1 MWNRRQETDMKNQ
14 LNKMDPKA
22 FFSKFG
28 IVLVMI
34 VLTVI
39 FTSMEPGF
47 ISTAN
52 IINIIRQAS
61 IMIIVACGAT
71 FVMVAGGIDVSVGGV
86 ACLTGII
93 VAKLLSIGMPVAL
106 ALLLGA
112 GVGGV
117 LGLCSGMMVSH
128 FHIAPMIATLA
139 IMNLANGAAN
149 LTTGGTAVYNLPESF
164 IMLGRGYIAGIIPL
178 QVIIMLGIAAV
189 SYIVLSKT
197 AFGRRVYA
205 IGGNEMV
212 AELSGINVRKNKIIY
227 YILSGICA
235 SIAGMIMTSR
245 MGSGQPSMGATW
257 NMDSITAIVIGGT
270 SLNGGSGSITGSV
283 LGTIMMVMIT
293 NGLNIVG
300 VNSFWQMVISAMIL
314 IITIIVYRND

>member
-1 MWNRRQETDMKNQ
+1 
-14 LNKMDPKA
+14 
-22 FFSKFG
+22 
-28 IVLVMI
+28 
-34 VLTVI
+34 
-39 FTSMEPGF
+39 
-47 ISTAN
+47 
-52 IINIIRQAS
+52 
-61 IMIIVACGAT
+61 
-71 FVMVAGGIDVSVGGV
+71 
-86 ACLTGII
+86 
-93 VAKLLSIGMPVAL
+93 
-106 ALLLGA
+106 
-112 GVGGV
+112 
-117 LGLCSGMMVSH
+117 
-128 FHIAPMIATLA
+128 
-139 IMNLANGAAN
+139 
-149 LTTGGTAVYNLPESF
+149 
-164 IMLGRGYIAGIIPL
+164 
-178 QVIIMLGIAAV
+178 
-189 SYIVLSKT
+189 
-197 AFGRRVYA
+197 
-205 IGGNEMV
+205 MV

>member
-257 NMDSITAIVIGGT
+257 NMDKHYCNCDWRYFPQWRFRLHHGQCAGYDHDGHDY
-270 SLNGGSGSITGSV
+270 
-283 LGTIMMVMIT
+283 
-293 NGLNIVG
+293 
-300 VNSFWQMVISAMIL
+300 Q
-314 IITIIVYRND
+314 RP

>member
-1 MWNRRQETDMKNQ
+1 MKNQ
-14 LNKMDPKA
+14 LNKMDPKV
-22 FFSKFG
+22 FLSKFG

-39 FTSMEPGF
+39 FTSIEPGF

-106 ALLLGA
+106 TLLLGA

-149 LTTGGTAVYNLPESF
+149 LATGGTAVYNLPESF
-164 IMLGRGYIAGIIPL
+164 
-178 QVIIMLGIAAV
+178 IMLGIAAV

-270 SLNGGSGSITGSV
+270 SLNGGSGSITGSM

>member
-283 LGTIMMVMIT
+283 LGTNMMVMIT

>member
-1 MWNRRQETDMKNQ
+1 M
-14 LNKMDPKA
+14 
-22 FFSKFG
+22 S
-28 IVLVMI
+28 
-34 VLTVI
+34 
-39 FTSMEPGF
+39 
-47 ISTAN
+47 
-52 IINIIRQAS
+52 
-61 IMIIVACGAT
+61 
-71 FVMVAGGIDVSVGGV
+71 
-86 ACLTGII
+86 
-93 VAKLLSIGMPVAL
+93 VAL

-149 LTTGGTAVYNLPESF
+149 LTTGGTAVYDLPESF
-164 IMLGRGYIAGIIPL
+164 SMLGRGYIAGIIPI

>member
-1 MWNRRQETDMKNQ
+1 MKNQ

-112 GVGGV
+112 DVGGV

>member
-14 LNKMDPKA
+14 LNKMDLKV
-22 FFSKFG
+22 FLSKFG

-39 FTSMEPGF
+39 FTSIEPGF

-106 ALLLGA
+106 TLLLGA

-149 LTTGGTAVYNLPESF
+149 LATGGTAVYNLPESF

-197 AFGRRVYA
+197 VFGRRVYA

-257 NMDSITAIVIGGT
+257 NMESITAIVIGGT
-270 SLNGGSGSITGSV
+270 SLNGGSGSITGSM

-300 VNSFWQMVISAMIL
+300 VNSFWQMVISAVIL

>member
-1 MWNRRQETDMKNQ
+1 MEQEAGNRYEESIEQNGFQ
-14 LNKMDPKA
+14 G

-149 LTTGGTAVYNLPESF
+149 LTTGGTASITFRKASSCWDGDILPESF
-164 IMLGRGYIAGIIPL
+164 PFR
-178 QVIIMLGIAAV
+178 
-189 SYIVLSKT
+189 
-197 AFGRRVYA
+197 
-205 IGGNEMV
+205 
-212 AELSGINVRKNKIIY
+212 
-227 YILSGICA
+227 
-235 SIAGMIMTSR
+235 
-245 MGSGQPSMGATW
+245 
-257 NMDSITAIVIGGT
+257 
-270 SLNGGSGSITGSV
+270 
-283 LGTIMMVMIT
+283 
-293 NGLNIVG
+293 
-300 VNSFWQMVISAMIL
+300 
-314 IITIIVYRND
+314 

>member
-117 LGLCSGMMVSH
+117 LGLCSGVMVSH

>member
-178 QVIIMLGIAAV
+178 QGIIMLGIAAV

>member
-28 IVLVMI
+28 IILVMI

>member
-1 MWNRRQETDMKNQ
+1 MWNRRQKTDMKNQ
-14 LNKMDPKA
+14 LNKMDPKV
-22 FFSKFG
+22 FLSKFG

-93 VAKLLSIGMPVAL
+93 VAKLLSIGMSVAL

-149 LTTGGTAVYNLPESF
+149 LTTGGTAVYDLPESF
-164 IMLGRGYIAGIIPL
+164 SMLGRGYIAGIIPI

-270 SLNGGSGSITGSV
+270 SSMAVPAPSRAVCWVRS
-283 LGTIMMVMIT
+283 
-293 NGLNIVG
+293 
-300 VNSFWQMVISAMIL
+300 
-314 IITIIVYRND
+314 

>member
-1 MWNRRQETDMKNQ
+1 MKNQ

-128 FHIAPMIATLA
+128 FHIAPMIAKSEA
-139 IMNLANGAAN
+139 KR
-149 LTTGGTAVYNLPESF
+149 S
-164 IMLGRGYIAGIIPL
+164 
-178 QVIIMLGIAAV
+178 
-189 SYIVLSKT
+189 
-197 AFGRRVYA
+197 
-205 IGGNEMV
+205 
-212 AELSGINVRKNKIIY
+212 
-227 YILSGICA
+227 
-235 SIAGMIMTSR
+235 
-245 MGSGQPSMGATW
+245 
-257 NMDSITAIVIGGT
+257 
-270 SLNGGSGSITGSV
+270 
-283 LGTIMMVMIT
+283 
-293 NGLNIVG
+293 
-300 VNSFWQMVISAMIL
+300 
-314 IITIIVYRND
+314 

>member
-128 FHIAPMIATLA
+128 FHIAPMIATLT

>member
-1 MWNRRQETDMKNQ
+1 MKNQ

-189 SYIVLSKT
+189 SFFVLSKT

>member
-293 NGLNIVG
+293 NGLNIVV

>member
-14 LNKMDPKA
+14 LNKMDPKV
-22 FFSKFG
+22 FLSKFG

-39 FTSMEPGF
+39 FTSIEPGF

-106 ALLLGA
+106 TLLLGA

-149 LTTGGTAVYNLPESF
+149 LATGGTAVYNLPESF
-164 IMLGRGYIAGIIPL
+164 
-178 QVIIMLGIAAV
+178 IMLGIAAV

-270 SLNGGSGSITGSV
+270 SLNGGSGSITGSM

>member
-270 SLNGGSGSITGSV
+270 SLNGGSGSV